1 MEHATE
7 RGPSAS
13 ACAFASACERARC
26 RRARSV
32 VGRGGRAGAGVRACA
47 NAVLARPGASAG
59 SRARLAAAR
68 SHPRV
73 EARRDF
79 WCHRALHDELPN
91 RRQRRR
97 TALHGRRGVRALHP
111 AVRLL
116 LRHARHSAHADA
128 RPAGSA
134 ARARAPARA
143 LLCTA
148 SRRVASRRVASR
160 APRVTRAPPPQG
172 PAAAAPV
179 AAAAPRCSRTAP
191 PPSPRG
197 TRAEPHPNE
206 EGEMSSHAHIKTNAA
221 PGGKRKRTEKNT

>member
-1 MEHATE
+1 MEHAIE

-59 SRARLAAAR
+59 SCARLAAAR

-111 AVRLL
+111 ALRLL

-143 LLCTA
+143 LLC
-148 SRRVASRRVASR
+148 SASRRVASR

-179 AAAAPRCSRTAP
+179 AAPAQLLAQRAPAVRPGERERSPIRTRKGRCHRT
-191 PPSPRG
+191 
-197 TRAEPHPNE
+197 
-206 EGEMSSHAHIKTNAA
+206 HISKPTQRLGGNGNA
-221 PGGKRKRTEKNT
+221 RKRIRI